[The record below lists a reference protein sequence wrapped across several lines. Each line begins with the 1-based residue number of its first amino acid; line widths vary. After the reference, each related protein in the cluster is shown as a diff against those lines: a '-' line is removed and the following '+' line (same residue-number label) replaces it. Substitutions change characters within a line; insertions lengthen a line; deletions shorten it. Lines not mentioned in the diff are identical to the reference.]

1 MSLSTSSTCECGPN
15 CECVDCECTSNHE
28 NSRLNDELKE
38 NNFTDNTDKNKDIE
52 GEFKKD
58 LSSTKELGDDLI
70 QGKTS
75 SVLSDINEEKKNVD
89 EFPMKMNLNNLEK
102 GNFDDIEKS
111 IDQTTDQG
119 LKITSVEREFSGLL
133 KPGTGEPSTLD
144 AHGPLMM
151 SVERIPIQHDSD
163 DASRRPEATG
173 NYGQ

>member
-1 MSLSTSSTCECGPN
+1 MSLPTSSTCECGPN
-15 CECVDCECTSNHE
+15 CECVDCECTSKHE
-28 NSRLNDELKE
+28 LPSRLNELKE
-38 NNFTDNTDKNKDIE
+38 KYFTDNTDKNKDI

-58 LSSTKELGDDLI
+58 ILSNTKELDDDL

-75 SVLSDINEEKKNVD
+75 SVLSDINEEKKNID
-89 EFPMKMNLNNLEK
+89 EFPMKMNLNNFEK

-119 LKITSVEREFSGLL
+119 LKITSVERELSGLL

-151 SVERIPIQHDSD
+151 SVERFPIQHDRD
-163 DASRRPEATG
+163 DASRQPKATG